1 MEGTKLNI
9 VYGSIKGKNETV
21 RYRNAYYEIE
31 VSKYDDKVIYFYCRP
46 LGEGIPNL
54 TLTLDEIGGSFN
66 EVKVKPLDL
75 EVMSLTKA
83 EEVSIAF
90 MIAAETAKEIKDILK
105 F

>member
-9 VYGSIKGKNETV
+9 VHGSIKGKNETV

-31 VSKYDDKVIYFYCRP
+31 VLKHDDKVIYFYCRP

-66 EVKVKPLDL
+66 EIKVKPLDL
-75 EVMSLTKA
+75 EVMSLAKA
-83 EEVSIAF
+83 EEISVAFTIAV
-90 MIAAETAKEIKDILK
+90 ETAKELKNILK
-105 F
+105 I

>member
-9 VYGSIKGKNETV
+9 VYGSIKGKSETV
-21 RYRNAYYEIE
+21 RYRNTYYEIE
-31 VSKYDDKVIYFYCRP
+31 ISKYDNKIIYFYCRP

-75 EVMSLTKA
+75 EVMSLAKA
-83 EEVSIAF
+83 EEVSVAF
-90 MIAAETAKEIKDILK
+90 MIAVETAKEIKNILK
-105 F
+105 I

>member
-1 MEGTKLNI
+1 MEGTKLNV

-21 RYRNAYYEIE
+21 RYRNSYYEIE
-31 VSKYDDKVIYFYCRP
+31 VLKYDDKVTYFYCRP

-90 MIAAETAKEIKDILK
+90 MIAAETAKEIKNILK